1 MVRHLRGDPEKEK
14 LLIKETPPSP
24 IPFVRQTER
33 AALRDTP
40 AAQPGSRAQ
49 QRSPRVREEGDALSG
64 CGGGYLVLVARPL
77 TVLGQTFQC
86 LVDERDVLL
95 VYVQPKEAESTGRAP
110 TDTVQKLQRLAHQ
123 VVVRLVVL
131 AA

>member
-1 MVRHLRGDPEKEK
+1 MPCL
-14 LLIKETPPSP
+14 
-24 IPFVRQTER
+24 
-33 AALRDTP
+33 AA
-40 AAQPGSRAQ
+40 
-49 QRSPRVREEGDALSG
+49 
-64 CGGGYLVLVARPL
+64 GGGYLVLVARPL

-95 VYVQPKEAESTGRAP
+95 VYVQPKEAKSTGRAP